1 MKPLHRR
8 TFLKGVGAS
17 LSLPLLEA
25 MTSTTSV
32 SAAAT
37 ASAGSA
43 PKRAAFIFFPNGAI
57 PEYWNIGDSKKLGES
72 KLEKLSKTLSPLES
86 VKDDLLMLDGLAH
99 DKARSN
105 GDGGGDH
112 ARNSGAFLT
121 ASQPRKTSGAD
132 IHLGVSV
139 DQLIAQNL
147 GSATRLSSI
156 ELGIE
161 KGRQAGRCDSGY
173 SCAYVSNI
181 SWRTPNQP
189 VAKEVNPKL
198 AFERLFG
205 TSSDSAKKQRERDFY
220 RKSILDVVAADADK
234 LKQQL
239 GKTDRRKVDEYF
251 TSVRDIETRIER
263 AMNDPRQNIPEYD
276 VPAGVPADFTE
287 HIKIM
292 YDLMLLGFQTD
303 TTRVASF
310 MLADAGTNRRYT
322 NVDVSGGHHQLSHH
336 RNEKSKINHIQK
348 IDQYLVS
355 EYARFLK
362 KLKETPEG
370 DGNLLD
376 NSMILFGSGI
386 SDANRHKHHDLPILM
401 AGKGGGTIKTG
412 RRIRYKENTPVA
424 NLFVSMLNRMGVDA
438 DQFGD
443 STGSLPKLDA

>member
-1 MKPLHRR
+1 MSILNRR
-8 TFLKGVGAS
+8 TFLRGVGAS
-17 LSLPLLEA
+17 LSLPLLDA
-25 MTSTTSV
+25 MIPASA
-32 SAAAT
+32 AAAT
-37 ASAGSA
+37 AATTS
-43 PKRAAFIFFPNGAI
+43 KRAAFIFFPNGAI
-57 PEYWNIGDSKKLGES
+57 PQFWNIENEGKLD
-72 KLEKLSKTLSPLES
+72 KLSKTLSPLEK
-86 VKDDLLMLDGLAH
+86 VKDDILVLSGLAH
-99 DKARSN
+99 DKARAN

-112 ARNSGAFLT
+112 ARNSASFLT

-139 DQLIAQNL
+139 DQLAAQKI
-147 GSATRLSSI
+147 GEATRLPSI

-205 TSSDSAKKQRERDFY
+205 TNSEDAKKQRERDFY
-220 RKSILDVVAADADK
+220 RKSILDVVGDDAQT
-234 LKQQL
+234 LKKKL

-263 AMNDPRQNIPEYD
+263 AMNDPRQQIPDYK
-276 VPAGVPADFTE
+276 VPEGVPRDFTE

-292 YDLMLLGFQTD
+292 YDLMLLAFQTD

-336 RNEKSKINHIQK
+336 RQDKKKVNDIQK
-348 IDQYLVS
+348 IDQYLVT
-355 EYARFLK
+355 EFARFLS
-362 KLKETPEG
+362 KLKEIPEG

-376 NSMILFGSGI
+376 NSMIMFGSGI
-386 SDANRHKHHDLPILM
+386 SDADRHRHEDLPVIL
-401 AGKGGGTIKTG
+401 AGKAGGTISTG
-412 RRIRYKENTPVA
+412 RHLKYGKNTPVA
-424 NLFVSMLNRMGVDA
+424 NLFVSMLNRLEVNV

-443 STGSLPKLDA
+443 STGALPKLDA